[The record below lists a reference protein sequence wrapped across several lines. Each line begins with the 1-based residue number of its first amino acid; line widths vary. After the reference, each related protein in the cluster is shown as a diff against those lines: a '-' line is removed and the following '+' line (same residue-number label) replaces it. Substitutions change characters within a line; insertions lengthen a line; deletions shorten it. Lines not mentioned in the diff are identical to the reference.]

1 MYLGGPE
8 PRQFADAL
16 VGLTAAQVEREL
28 ILSTLHN
35 SGGNR
40 THTAR
45 MLGISIRTLRNKLSQ
60 YTREGI
66 AIDETGADAP

>member
-1 MYLGGPE
+1 MYLSGPE
-8 PRQFADAL
+8 PRQFVDAL

-28 ILSTLHN
+28 ILSTLHL

-40 THTAR
+40 THTAK

-60 YTREGI
+60 YAREGI
-66 AIDETGADAP
+66 HIDIGADAL